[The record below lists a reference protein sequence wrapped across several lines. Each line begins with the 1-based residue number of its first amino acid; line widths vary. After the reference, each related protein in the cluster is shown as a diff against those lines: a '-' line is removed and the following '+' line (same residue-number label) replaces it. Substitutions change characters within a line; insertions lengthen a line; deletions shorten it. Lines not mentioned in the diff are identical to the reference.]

1 VTAIA
6 RAGNRRDAPT
16 STTTAE
22 PYDREPHTLA
32 RATFR
37 SPSLRLS
44 QSAMADF
51 LDQCMKVPG
60 KVDEPIPNFANVKL
74 AFEVLFPDIVRYDE
88 MAKQTC
94 PAAPRPRW
102 ERVGG
107 SAMPRK
113 SEKEF
118 ELEAKVVALE
128 YILKQCFWNIIFLR
142 IKNENG
148 DDDLAIREA
157 KLFRRLFRQR
167 LKKASFRGTDPALS
181 DHLSALVHD
190 HVERVFEEIVQEME
204 AKRRR
209 GLSSR
214 GNF

>member
-1 VTAIA
+1 
-6 RAGNRRDAPT
+6 
-16 STTTAE
+16 
-22 PYDREPHTLA
+22 
-32 RATFR
+32 
-37 SPSLRLS
+37 
-44 QSAMADF
+44 
-51 LDQCMKVPG
+51 
-60 KVDEPIPNFANVKL
+60 
-74 AFEVLFPDIVRYDE
+74 
-88 MAKQTC
+88 
-94 PAAPRPRW
+94 
-102 ERVGG
+102 
-107 SAMPRK
+107 MPRK